1 MFPTGLKLF
10 QPFYAASF
18 LLKKLGLTACFW
30 ATITLLTNAQKGPIN
45 INFPEKFYSK
55 SLE

>member
-10 QPFYAASF
+10 QPFYVASF

-30 ATITLLTNAQKGPIN
+30 ATIQKGPIN